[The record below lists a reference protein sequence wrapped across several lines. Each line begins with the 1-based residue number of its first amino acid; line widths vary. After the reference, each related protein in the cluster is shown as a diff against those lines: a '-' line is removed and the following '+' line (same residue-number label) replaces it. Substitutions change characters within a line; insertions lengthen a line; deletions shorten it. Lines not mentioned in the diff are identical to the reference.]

1 MKSIRHQCLSAKC
14 RGVTLVESALVLFL
28 FLFVMIGIVDMGTIL
43 FTYQGLVQRVQA
55 GARYGIVNSY
65 DAAKIRNVVAYGN
78 PDGGTNPF
86 FGISAE
92 LITVESNELDNQ
104 ISRVQVF
111 IDDYPMHLFT
121 PFVSGAFQL
130 PRIEATFTTESEGAT
145 T

>member
-1 MKSIRHQCLSAKC
+1 M
-14 RGVTLVESALVLFL
+14 VESALVLFL
-28 FLFVMIGIVDMGTIL
+28 FLFVLIGILDMGTIL

-55 GARYGIVNSY
+55 GARYGIVNTY
-65 DAAKIRNVVAYGN
+65 DATKIKNVVAYGD

-86 FGISAE
+86 FGITAD
-92 LITVESNELDNQ
+92 LITVEADDLDNQ

-111 IDDYPMHLFT
+111 IDNYPMHLFT

-130 PRIEATFTTESEGAT
+130 PKIEATFTTESEGAT

>member
-1 MKSIRHQCLSAKC
+1 M
-14 RGVTLVESALVLFL
+14 VESALVLFL

-55 GARYGIVNSY
+55 GARYGIVNTY
-65 DAAKIRNVVAYGN
+65 DATKIKNVVAYGD

-86 FGISAE
+86 FGITAD
-92 LITVESNELDNQ
+92 LITVEADDLDNQ

-111 IDDYPMHLFT
+111 IDNYPMHLFT

-130 PRIEATFTTESEGAT
+130 PKIEATFTTESEGAT

>member
-1 MKSIRHQCLSAKC
+1 M
-14 RGVTLVESALVLFL
+14 VECALVLFL
-28 FLFVMIGIVDMGTIL
+28 FLFVLIGILDMGTIL

-55 GARYGIVNSY
+55 GARYGIVNTY
-65 DAAKIRNVVAYGN
+65 DATKIKNVVAYGD

-86 FGISAE
+86 FGITAD
-92 LITVESNELDNQ
+92 LITVEADDLDNQ

-111 IDDYPMHLFT
+111 IDDYPMYLFT

-130 PRIEATFTTESEGAT
+130 PKIEATFTTESEGAT

>member
-1 MKSIRHQCLSAKC
+1 M
-14 RGVTLVESALVLFL
+14 VECALVLFL
-28 FLFVMIGIVDMGTIL
+28 FLFVLIGILDMGTIL

-55 GARYGIVNSY
+55 GARYGIVNTY
-65 DAAKIRNVVAYGN
+65 DATKIKNVVAYGD

-86 FGISAE
+86 FGITAD
-92 LITVESNELDNQ
+92 LITVETDDLDNQ

-111 IDDYPMHLFT
+111 IDDYPMYLFT

-130 PRIEATFTTESEGAT
+130 PKIEATFTTESEGAT